1 MEQVSM
7 LEAQKHNDEM
17 RFVEQM
23 EMYREAEA
31 QLKDGLWQWLPY
43 LILIKFTTTAQV
55 ALKIAMEKETMLSE
69 KIATSSTTIEQQA
82 QTIQRLQEDLSGI
95 RLGKENSLVWI

>member
-1 MEQVSM
+1 MDINMLMEQVSM

-31 QLKDGLWQWLPY
+31 QLKDGLQ
-43 LILIKFTTTAQV
+43 
-55 ALKIAMEKETMLSE
+55 
-69 KIATSSTTIEQQA
+69 
-82 QTIQRLQEDLSGI
+82 
-95 RLGKENSLVWI
+95 